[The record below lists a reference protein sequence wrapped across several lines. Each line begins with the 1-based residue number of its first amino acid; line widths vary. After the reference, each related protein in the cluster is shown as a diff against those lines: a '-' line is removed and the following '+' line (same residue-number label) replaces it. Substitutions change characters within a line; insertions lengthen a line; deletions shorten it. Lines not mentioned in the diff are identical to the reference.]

1 VAWITCIGAAL
12 AGVLL
17 ALLPARPVAAHVLV
31 TPTHSAY
38 GAAELYTVTAQCER
52 PVVTTRVEL
61 RIPPGVTVY
70 SFAPTPG
77 WQREIQVD
85 GAGRVTGIVWSGG
98 LILPQEFAQFGFF
111 ARNPARG
118 SALIWNAIQTYQD
131 GFAVSWTGAT
141 NSLQP
146 AAVTVLGSTQ
156 GAPAL
161 PGGDT
166 GTGDS
171 STLATVGLGVALL
184 ALALSLL
191 CNGLLILVIRRRL
204 L

>member
-1 VAWITCIGAAL
+1 MLAL
-12 AGVLL
+12 
-17 ALLPARPVAAHVLV
+17 LLPARPAAAHVLV
-31 TPTHSAY
+31 TPAHSTY

-52 PVVTTRVEL
+52 PVATTRVEL

-98 LILPQEFAQFGFF
+98 LILPQEFAQFAFF

-118 SALIWNAIQTYQD
+118 STLIWNAFQTYQD
-131 GFAVSWTGAT
+131 GFAVAWTGAP

-146 AAVTVLGSTQ
+146 AAVTVLGSTP
-156 GAPAL
+156 GAPAIA
-161 PGGDT
+161 GGGT
-166 GTGDS
+166 GTGD
-171 STLATVGLGVALL
+171 TPTIAIVGLGVALL

-191 CNGLLILVIRRRL
+191 CNGLLILIIRHRL